1 MNFLPHRRSLAVRDA
16 LLCSPEALA
25 GRRLCCCTPPAAGCS
40 RGLPGFGRC
49 GICAKSSDSLRK
61 ICVRISQHHV
71 QTVCI
76 VSRSALAEQ
85 APMKLNASN
94 QHLISAAATTTSA
107 AASAT
112 AATATLALLRQRRV
126 MVDGI
131 CSHLHNQVVASTSR
145 KKSSPLP
152 QAADENAVLLCAL
165 LCLATRAVIS
175 HAGHEQ
181 DGLRPPW
188 LSEHMPS
195 STVVIRKASLDALS
209 QNNCN
214 RTDTCLRRR

>member
-131 CSHLHNQVVASTSR
+131 CTTKSLQAQAERKVLHCHKQQMKMPCFYAR
-145 KKSSPLP
+145 CYALPPEPSSPML
-152 QAADENAVLLCAL
+152 DMSRTAL
-165 LCLATRAVIS
+165 DHHGFR
-175 HAGHEQ
+175 
-181 DGLRPPW
+181 
-188 LSEHMPS
+188 
-195 STVVIRKASLDALS
+195 
-209 QNNCN
+209 N
-214 RTDTCLRRR
+214 TCLQAR